1 MASTFDK
8 TVISFIPQRAEIP
21 ALSADLTLKEVKD
34 ATKQLS
40 CRKAPGKDGI
50 PPEVFKYGGQ
60 ILVCKL
66 LDLFLAFWRVG
77 GVP

>member
-50 PPEVFKYGGQ
+50 PPEVLNMAVKY
-60 ILVCKL
+60 
-66 LDLFLAFWRVG
+66 
-77 GVP
+77 